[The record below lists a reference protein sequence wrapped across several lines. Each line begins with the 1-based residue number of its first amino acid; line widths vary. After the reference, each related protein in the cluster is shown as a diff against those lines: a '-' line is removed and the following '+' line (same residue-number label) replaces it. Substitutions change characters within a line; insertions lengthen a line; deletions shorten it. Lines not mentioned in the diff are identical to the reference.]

1 MNIYQ
6 LASSKLLSYRL
17 AGSQDVA
24 QGSPTLSPTRLE
36 NNLSDVELPGP
47 KSLRLSV
54 QRNQG
59 FRGHH
64 AVALTTVL
72 HRCLL
77 QGDYLRAGR
86 TWGILLRMRIAT
98 GSLDLR
104 NHDYW
109 GLGAEILYHQH
120 SQVNPN
126 IARQEG
132 EALVDGNCSNEDSSL
147 KPSYWFNPEG
157 FKEAREYFERLILQ
171 YPHQRRDTSLINALD
186 FYPAMFG
193 LWIYSVQQQHRL
205 KLQYRRELDPKIK
218 EESSKVSQSAEKTS
232 ALGLEM
238 KDDPESAKAHT
249 VYVDRAREIQNQL
262 DVLLLSPPFS
272 DNARLCNLQSMVNQW
287 VSHISHSNFKSLE
300 MVSAK
305 EDDET
310 GSTGS
315 HWMDS

>member
-1 MNIYQ
+1 M
-6 LASSKLLSYRL
+6 ASSRLLSYGL

-24 QGSPTLSPTRLE
+24 QGSPTTRLE
-36 NNLSDVELPGP
+36 NSLSDVELPGP

-54 QRNQG
+54 QSNQG
-59 FRGHH
+59 FRAHH

-86 TWGILLRMRIAT
+86 TWGILLRMEIAN
-98 GSLDLR
+98 GKLDLR
-104 NHDYW
+104 NHDHW
-109 GLGAEILYHQH
+109 GLGAEILYHQR
-120 SQVNPN
+120 SQPSPN
-126 IARQEG
+126 IARQEA
-132 EALVDGNCSNEDSSL
+132 EPLVDGNDTNKDSSL
-147 KPSYWFNPEG
+147 KPFYWYNPEG

-171 YPHQRRDTSLINALD
+171 YPYQKRYSSLINALD

-193 LWIYSVQQQHRL
+193 LWIYSVQQQHGL
-205 KLQYRRELDPKIK
+205 KLQYRKESYPNIK

-232 ALGLEM
+232 ALGLKM
-238 KDDPESAKAHT
+238 KEDPQSAEEHT
-249 VYVDRAREIQNQL
+249 VYVDRAREIQNRL

-287 VSHISHSNFKSLE
+287 VSHISNSNSRSLD
-300 MVSAK
+300 MASAK
-305 EDDET
+305 EEDET
-310 GSTGS
+310 GSNRS

>member
-1 MNIYQ
+1 MNVYQ
-6 LASSKLLSYRL
+6 LASSKLLSYGL
-17 AGSQDVA
+17 AGSQVLA
-24 QGSPTLSPTRLE
+24 QGSPTLSPARPE

-54 QRNQG
+54 QSNQG

-77 QGDYLRAGR
+77 HGDYLRAGR
-86 TWGILLRMRIAT
+86 TWGILLRMRIVT
-98 GSLDLR
+98 GSLNLR
-104 NHDYW
+104 DHDYW

-132 EALVDGNCSNEDSSL
+132 EPLVDGNDSSEDSSL
-147 KPSYWFNPEG
+147 KPFYWFNPEG
-157 FKEAREYFERLILQ
+157 FKEARDYFERLILQ
-171 YPHQRRDTSLINALD
+171 YPYQKRDTSLISALD
-186 FYPAMFG
+186 VYPAMFG
-193 LWIYSVQQQHRL
+193 LWIYSVQQQHGL
-205 KLQYRRELDPKIK
+205 KLQYRREPDPKIK
-218 EESSKVSQSAEKTS
+218 EGSSKLSQSAEKTS

-238 KDDPESAKAHT
+238 KEDPQSAEAHT
-249 VYVDRAREIQNQL
+249 VYVARAREIQNQL

-287 VSHISHSNFKSLE
+287 VSHISHKNFKSLE
-300 MVSAK
+300 MASAK
-305 EDDET
+305 K
-310 GSTGS
+310 
-315 HWMDS
+315 

>member
-1 MNIYQ
+1 MNAYQ
-6 LASSKLLSYRL
+6 LASSKLLSYGL

-47 KSLRLSV
+47 KSSRLSV
-54 QRNQG
+54 QSNQG

-86 TWGILLRMRIAT
+86 TWGILLRMRVAT
-98 GSLDLR
+98 GSLDLK
-104 NHDYW
+104 NHDHW
-109 GLGAEILYHQH
+109 GLGAEILCHRH
-120 SQVNPN
+120 SQLNPN

-132 EALVDGNCSNEDSSL
+132 EPLVDGNDTNEDSSL
-147 KPSYWFNPEG
+147 QSFYWFNPEG

-171 YPHQRRDTSLINALD
+171 YPYQKYHASLINALD

-193 LWIYSVQQQHRL
+193 LWIYSVQQQHGL
-205 KLQYRRELDPKIK
+205 KLQYRREPDPKIK

-238 KDDPESAKAHT
+238 EEDPQSAEAHT

-262 DVLLLSPPFS
+262 SVLLLSPPFS
-272 DNARLCNLQSMVNQW
+272 DNARLCKLQIMVDQW
-287 VSHISHSNFKSLE
+287 VSHISRSNFKSLE
-300 MVSAK
+300 IASVK

-310 GSTGS
+310 GFTGS